1 MVILQKLKQ
10 DIEAKIN
17 ELNNVIYQRGQENS
31 LIFLAFVKG
40 IVAKSKGIKV
50 N

>member
-1 MVILQKLKQ
+1 LKQ
-10 DIEAKIN
+10 DIEGRIN
-17 ELNNVIYQRGQENS
+17 ELNNVINQRGQENS

-40 IVAKSKGIKV
+40 IVVESKGIKV